1 VADFVVVGGGSAGC
15 VLANRLSDAPGCKVV
30 LLEAG
35 VRDSSPFIRMPAGY
49 LRLMET
55 GQVDWGYHTVPQK
68 RCYNRTFYWPR
79 GKVLGGSSSI
89 NGMVYVRGHASDYDR
104 WAQLGNRGW
113 SYSDVLPYFKRAE
126 TWEGGADSFRGG
138 NGPLKT
144 IGVKSYHP
152 FARAWLEAG
161 EQAGYPLTDDINGAN
176 QEGFGTLQ
184 STIADGRRASTAYC
198 YLRPA
203 LSRPN
208 LSVIT
213 GALAKRVVVEGGGRR
228 GLNISA
234 TAKLRRCAPT
244 AR

>member
-1 VADFVVVGGGSAGC
+1 
-15 VLANRLSDAPGCKVV
+15 
-30 LLEAG
+30 
-35 VRDSSPFIRMPAGY
+35 
-49 LRLMET
+49 
-55 GQVDWGYHTVPQK
+55 
-68 RCYNRTFYWPR
+68 
-79 GKVLGGSSSI
+79 
-89 NGMVYVRGHASDYDR
+89 MVYVRGHASDYDR

-126 TWEGGADSFRGG
+126 TWEGGEDPFRGG
-138 NGPLKT
+138 NGPLNT

-152 FARAWLEAG
+152 FARAWLKAG

-208 LSVIT
+208 LSVVA
-213 GALAKRVVVEGGGRR
+213 GALAKRVVIEGGRATGVEYIRNGRVETVHADSEVIYR
-228 GLNISA
+228 EAL
-234 TAKLRRCAPT
+234 
-244 AR
+244 